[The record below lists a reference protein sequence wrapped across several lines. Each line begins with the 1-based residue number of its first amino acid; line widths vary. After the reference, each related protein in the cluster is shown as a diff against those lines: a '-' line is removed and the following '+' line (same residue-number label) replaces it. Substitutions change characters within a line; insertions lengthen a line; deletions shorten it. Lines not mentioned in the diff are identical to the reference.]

1 MKKYIYPDY
10 IDRKGRN
17 EYVLK
22 LIKSS
27 FQDTNTILNIG
38 GGQKRYLQESS
49 YNVTEI
55 DIEGDN
61 DLNIDLD
68 KIKKI
73 PLNDESFDTVISLD
87 VLEHLENFHLIFKE
101 MLRLSK
107 KNVIISLPNSFR
119 NIFDVLLNNQRHDV
133 LNHGFYNKFYGLPI
147 QKPLDRHRW
156 FLTISDIERY
166 FKYHS

>member
-1 MKKYIYPDY
+1 
-10 IDRKGRN
+10 
-17 EYVLK
+17 
-22 LIKSS
+22 
-27 FQDTNTILNIG
+27 
-38 GGQKRYLQESS
+38 
-49 YNVTEI
+49 
-55 DIEGDN
+55 
-61 DLNIDLD
+61 
-68 KIKKI
+68 
-73 PLNDESFDTVISLD
+73 
-87 VLEHLENFHLIFKE
+87 

-166 FKYHS
+166 FKYHSKENNYEVEFMFPYPKSLKSKILSMFLNKRLKREILTKYAWIFIKKI